1 MRKLILLLVFVGT
14 VLTVKAQNI
23 TGSWSGKLKAGNN
36 TLTVVF
42 NMKKSDGIL
51 KSTMDSPD
59 QGVMGIKID
68 KTSFVNNELNLNAN
82 TYKIFYTGKLN
93 DKADTIKGTFKQ
105 GMASFPLVLTR
116 HTIKKITRKQD
127 PVSFNYKVED
137 VIFKN
142 KRDNINLAGTLT
154 LPKDKKIKYAAILI
168 SGSGAQNRDE
178 ELFNHRPF
186 MIWADWLT
194 KQGIAVLRYDD
205 RGVAESEGNF
215 SGSTTA
221 DFSYD
226 AEAAFNYLKSRKELK
241 HAKIGFIGHSE
252 GGMVAPMVAARN
264 NNIDFAVLLAGPGV
278 PIEKLLIQQKRDMSK
293 LRGVPADYIE
303 KELSLT
309 NKILVYLSN
318 NADVKEESKF
328 KDGLEK
334 VISKELNEKLPE
346 MNADVKKLVA
356 VYSGKWF
363 RFFASFNPDKYL
375 SKVECPVLAING
387 SLDCQVK
394 SSDNLKA
401 IDKSLTVAGNKNF
414 KTVELEGLNHMLQK
428 AKTGIDLEYRQI
440 EETVNQEALNTV
452 SEWITNLN

>member
-1 MRKLILLLVFVGT
+1 
-14 VLTVKAQNI
+14 
-23 TGSWSGKLKAGNN
+23 
-36 TLTVVF
+36 
-42 NMKKSDGIL
+42 
-51 KSTMDSPD
+51 
-59 QGVMGIKID
+59 
-68 KTSFVNNELNLNAN
+68 
-82 TYKIFYTGKLN
+82 
-93 DKADTIKGTFKQ
+93 
-105 GMASFPLVLTR
+105 
-116 HTIKKITRKQD
+116 
-127 PVSFNYKVED
+127 
-137 VIFKN
+137 
-142 KRDNINLAGTLT
+142 
-154 LPKDKKIKYAAILI
+154 
-168 SGSGAQNRDE
+168 
-178 ELFNHRPF
+178 
-186 MIWADWLT
+186 
-194 KQGIAVLRYDD
+194 
-205 RGVAESEGNF
+205 
-215 SGSTTA
+215 
-221 DFSYD
+221 
-226 AEAAFNYLKSRKELK
+226 
-241 HAKIGFIGHSE
+241 
-252 GGMVAPMVAARN
+252 
-264 NNIDFAVLLAGPGV
+264 
-278 PIEKLLIQQKRDMSK
+278 
-293 LRGVPADYIE
+293 
-303 KELSLT
+303 
-309 NKILVYLSN
+309 LSN